1 MKEFD
6 EEELLSIFFDLI
18 NIYSPTRN
26 ELEVSKYIVKFL
38 ENLGAQIYLDES
50 YENYGGNCPTVF
62 AKIKGNLEGQGVT
75 FSAHMDV
82 VEPNK
87 ESRVIFEDNIIK
99 TDGNTTLGGDD
110 KAGIAAILYSI
121 KYIIDNNIDHQD
133 IYTIFTPGEEIGM
146 LGAKNIDWNKL
157 YENMSPAK
165 NVIVVDNAGKSMY
178 VAYKAPT
185 CTNYYMKAIGKTSH
199 ACLAPE
205 AGVNAIKIISEIIYN
220 MKSGRIDEFTTANVS
235 EINSKFPTN
244 VVPDQATASGEIR
257 SHSYESVDKLLDE
270 YEEIGNTIAD
280 KYHGKFEMQRIQQY
294 PLLNSKDEL
303 AFANEF
309 LEIYKSVGVDAQL
322 QVIGGGSDANYL
334 AGQGFNSIIIGV
346 GMQKVHTTEEY
357 LEVVELK
364 NTTRAII
371 KYLSS
376 RV

>member
-199 ACLAPE
+199 AGLAPE
-205 AGVNAIKIISEIIYN
+205 AGVNAIKIMSEIIYN